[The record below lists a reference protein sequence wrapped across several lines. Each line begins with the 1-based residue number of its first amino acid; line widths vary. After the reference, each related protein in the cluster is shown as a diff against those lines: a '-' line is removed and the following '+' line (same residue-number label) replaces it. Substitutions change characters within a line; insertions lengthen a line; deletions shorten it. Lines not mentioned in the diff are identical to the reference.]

1 MKKRNIKVIKRDA
14 EPEPPAPPTD
24 EEILA
29 KQEKDDATIERDM
42 TGVVSGWISER
53 KEKRDAEKLND
64 ERQFD
69 DAGAH

>member
-14 EPEPPAPPTD
+14 EPEPPAPLTD

-42 TGVVSGWISER
+42 TGVVNGWISER
-53 KEKRDAEKLND
+53 KENRDAEKLDD

-69 DAGAH
+69 DAGAD